1 MGITPSVDVIHRVQ
15 SHVLQHP
22 DRTAFVFMQ
31 RRAEA
36 PLTVTWAELWSR
48 AAAIAAALP
57 APATDRPLGCLLFCR
72 NASQFVTA
80 LLAVWMRGGVGIP
93 GSSVL
98 TSRIVERNSHVIRA
112 ARPDVILH
120 DLAPDEVARLRA
132 VAGPAMLIRIEDG
145 MQGACDVAAA
155 GGLLQFSSGT
165 TANPKPILVGPR
177 AIAANAQAIVDRFA
191 LTADSVGVH
200 WLPLH
205 HDMGLVGGVIAVFWM
220 GCTSVLMP
228 PTMFIQEPLSWF
240 RAVDTW
246 RGTITSAPN
255 FAYARLIDEA
265 RKEPPAGMDL
275 TCLQNLIIGGEP
287 VQRSTIDG
295 LQDFFGP
302 LGLSP
307 DAIAPSYG
315 MAEATL
321 LVSSGKRAG
330 GPRLCHR
337 DGRDL
342 VSLGAPVRGLSVT
355 IGPGAAP
362 YPDGVI
368 GPVVISGSSLGQVV
382 GEQADWR
389 RLTPDGDLPPMET
402 GDYGYRHAGEIFLT
416 GRSANK
422 IIIRGKNVFAEDVE
436 QIALDVAAGAIAG
449 GAAAFAVAAEG
460 TEQLCLVLEM
470 PRAAEFEHLPELN
483 TRIGEALG
491 IKLHRVVVVSGACL
505 PRTSSGKIQRTRA
518 RDMLAEGAFEKRI
531 RLDVSQSA
539 H

>member
-1 MGITPSVDVIHRVQ
+1 MGVTPPVDVIHRVQ
-15 SHVLQHP
+15 AHVAHEP
-22 DRTAFVFMQ
+22 DRTAFVFLQ
-31 RRAEA
+31 RRAE
-36 PLTVTWAELWSR
+36 PPVTVTWAELWSR
-48 AAAIAAALP
+48 AGAIAAALP
-57 APATDRPLGCLLFCR
+57 APASDRPLGCLLFCR
-72 NASQFVTA
+72 DAAQFVTA

-98 TSRIVERNSHVIRA
+98 TSRIEERNSHVIRA

-120 DLAPDEVARLRA
+120 DLAADEVERLRA
-132 VAGPAMLIRIEDG
+132 VSGSAMLMRIEDDLRG
-145 MQGACDVAAA
+145 TCDVAPA

-177 AIAANAQAIVDRFA
+177 AIAANAQAIVERFG

-205 HDMGLVGGVIAVFWM
+205 HDMGLVGGVIAAFWT
-220 GCTSVLMP
+220 GGTSVLMA
-228 PTMFIQEPLSWF
+228 PTMFIQDPLSWF

-255 FAYARLIDEA
+255 FAYARLIDAA
-265 RKEPPAGMDL
+265 RKAPPVGMDL
-275 TCLQNLIIGGEP
+275 TCLHNVIIGGEP
-287 VQRSTIDG
+287 VQRSTLDG
-295 LQDFFGP
+295 LQACFGP

-321 LVSSGKRAG
+321 LVSSGKRVG

-342 VSLGAPVRGLSVT
+342 VSLGAPVQGLSVT
-355 IGPGAAP
+355 IGPRTAP
-362 YPDGVI
+362 CPDGVI

-389 RLTPDGDLPPMET
+389 CLTPDGDLPPIET
-402 GDYGYRHAGEIFLT
+402 GDYGFCQAGEIFLT

-436 QIALDVAAGAIAG
+436 QIALDVAVGAIAG
-449 GAAAFAVAAEG
+449 GAAAFAVASQG

-470 PRAAEFEHLPELN
+470 PRTAEFEHLPELN
-483 TRIGEALG
+483 SRIGEALG

-505 PRTSSGKIQRTRA
+505 PRTSSGKIQRTKA
-518 RDMLAEGAFEKRI
+518 RDMLAEGAFDKRI

>member
-1 MGITPSVDVIHRVQ
+1 MAVTRPVDIIHRVQ
-15 SHVLQHP
+15 SHVAQQP
-22 DRTAFVFMQ
+22 NRTAFVFMQ
-31 RRAEA
+31 RRADA
-36 PLTVTWAELWSR
+36 PVTVTWSELWSR

-72 NASQFVTA
+72 DASQFVTA
-80 LLAVWMRGGVGIP
+80 LLAVWIRGGVCIP
-93 GSSVL
+93 GASVL

-132 VAGPAMLIRIEDG
+132 VAGPAILMRIEDCLPG
-145 MQGACDVAAA
+145 TCQVAAA

-191 LTADSVGVH
+191 LTADTVGVH

-205 HDMGLVGGVIAVFWM
+205 HDMGLVGGVIAAFWT
-220 GCTSVLMP
+220 GGTSVLMA

-255 FAYARLIDEA
+255 FAYARLIDAA
-265 RKEPPAGMDL
+265 RKEPHAEMDL

-295 LQDFFGP
+295 LQDCFGP
-302 LGLSP
+302 LGLST

-330 GPRLCHR
+330 GPRLCNR
-337 DGRDL
+337 GGRDL
-342 VSLGAPVRGLSVT
+342 VSLGAPVMGLSVT
-355 IGPGAAP
+355 IGLRSAP
-362 YPDGVI
+362 CPDGVI
-368 GPVVISGSSLGQVV
+368 GPVVINGTSLGQVV
-382 GEQADWR
+382 AEQADWR
-389 RLTPDGDLPPMET
+389 RLTPDGDLPPIET
-402 GDYGYRHAGEIFLT
+402 GDYGFREAGEIFLT
-416 GRSANK
+416 GRSANR

-436 QIALDVAAGAIAG
+436 QIALDLAVGGIPG
-449 GAAAFAVAAEG
+449 GAAAFAVAAQD

-470 PRAAEFEHLPELN
+470 PRAAEFKHLPELN
-483 TRIGEALG
+483 ARIGEALG

-505 PRTSSGKIQRTRA
+505 PRTSSGKIQRTKA
-518 RDMLAEGAFEKRI
+518 RDMLVEGALKKRI
-531 RLDVSQSA
+531 RLDVCQST